1 MFSIQIHNNE
11 SILRTITIYYTMLYK
26 KSVLKI
32 AQSKIRCKKMVASGR
47 YIFGNNGQKIVYK
60 RIFNTC
66 PMLFFHV
73 ITRQNSDIIKYTILY
88 VMVFCLDYIAKILY
102 VLVIKHKF

>member
-11 SILRTITIYYTMLYK
+11 SILRTITIYYSTMLYK
-26 KSVLKI
+26 KSVPKI
-32 AQSKIRCKKMVASGR
+32 AQSKIGCKKMLASGL
-47 YIFGNNGQKIVYK
+47 YIFGQKIVYK

-88 VMVFCLDYIAKILY
+88 VMVFCLDYIAKSLAM
-102 VLVIKHKF
+102 

>member
-26 KSVLKI
+26 KSVPKI
-32 AQSKIRCKKMVASGR
+32 AQSKIGCKKMLASGAGL
-47 YIFGNNGQKIVYK
+47 YIFGQKIVYK

-88 VMVFCLDYIAKILY
+88 VMVFCLDYIAKSLAM
-102 VLVIKHKF
+102 